1 MAGSDQPQP
10 IHAARIPVRAGGTPG
25 GEQRRRVT
33 PAAECGPI
41 EADRAVLTL
50 KAREDMRHPPT
61 AWTDPSYADEPLE
74 RLLGDYLAYLHGRA
88 RPVSPGTVD
97 KYRKTLVSFIRS
109 LRSHG
114 DAPTLAA
121 LTPGAVN
128 RWVTDQRRQGRSED
142 GIASRLV
149 ALKVFSNKYLYRE
162 LELTTGDLL
171 RKVPRITP
179 PDRPAPV
186 LTDEEREQVLAC
198 FDQPTFEDVRNRA
211 LVAVYMATG
220 LRFKEVLE
228 LTLANLDKVHGDLVT
243 VGKGGRERRAR
254 LSPRALKY
262 VREYLRDRPRDGESD
277 RLWLRGDGTP
287 LGYWGGMSVMRR
299 LRERSGIA
307 RLHWHLFRHGFAQAA
322 LGKGAHPGMV
332 QEMLGHATGAMTRK
346 YLGQAKQTEA
356 ARQMPTYAPI

>member
-1 MAGSDQPQP
+1 M
-10 IHAARIPVRAGGTPG
+10 
-25 GEQRRRVT
+25 
-33 PAAECGPI
+33 

-50 KAREDMRHPPT
+50 KDREDMRHPPSV
-61 AWTDPSYADEPLE
+61 WTDPSYAEEPLE
-74 RLLGDYLAYLHGRA
+74 RLLGDYVTHLRGRA
-88 RPVSPGTVD
+88 QAVSPGTVD
-97 KYRKTLVSFIRS
+97 KYRKTLVSLVRS

-114 DAPTLAA
+114 DEPILAA

-128 RWVTDQRRQGRSED
+128 RWVTDQHQKGRSED

-149 ALKVFSNKYLYRE
+149 AAKVFSHKYLYRE
-162 LELTTGDLL
+162 LELTTVDLL

-179 PDRPAPV
+179 PDRPAQV

-198 FDQPTFEDVRNRA
+198 FDQPTFEDTRNRSI
-211 LVAVYMATG
+211 VSVYMATG

-228 LTLANLDKVHGDLVT
+228 LTLANLDKVHGDIVT
-243 VGKGGRERRAR
+243 IGKGRRERRAR

-262 VREYLRDRPRDGESD
+262 VREYLRERPRDGESD
-277 RLWLRGDGTP
+277 RLWLQADGSP
-287 LGYWGGMSVMRR
+287 LGYWGGMSIMRR

-332 QEMLGHATGAMTRK
+332 QEMLGHSTSAMTRK
-346 YLGQAKQTEA
+346 YLGQAEQTEA
-356 ARQMPTYAPI
+356 ARQMPAYAPI

>member
-1 MAGSDQPQP
+1 M
-10 IHAARIPVRAGGTPG
+10 
-25 GEQRRRVT
+25 
-33 PAAECGPI
+33 

-50 KAREDMRHPPT
+50 KDREDMRHPPSV
-61 AWTDPSYADEPLE
+61 WTDPSYADEPLE
-74 RLLGDYLAYLHGRA
+74 RLLGDYLIHLRGRA
-88 RPVSPGTVD
+88 QAVAPGTID
-97 KYRKTLVSFIRS
+97 KYRKTLVSFVRS
-109 LRSHG
+109 IRSHG
-114 DAPTLAA
+114 DEPILAG

-128 RWVTDQRRQGRSED
+128 RWVTDQRQQGRSED

-149 ALKVFSNKYLYRE
+149 ALKVFSHKYLYRE
-162 LELTTGDLL
+162 LELTTVDLL

-179 PDRPAPV
+179 PDRPAQV

-198 FDQPTFEDVRNRA
+198 FDQPTFEDTRNRA

-220 LRFKEVLE
+220 LRFREVLE
-228 LTLANLDKVHGDLVT
+228 LTLANLDKIHGDIVT
-243 VGKGGRERRAR
+243 IGKGRRERRAR

-262 VREYLRDRPRDGESD
+262 VREYLRDRPHEGESD
-277 RLWLRGDGTP
+277 RLWLQADGYP

-332 QEMLGHATGAMTRK
+332 QEMLGHATSTMTRK
-346 YLGQAKQTEA
+346 YLGHAKQSEA
-356 ARQMPTYAPI
+356 ARQMPAYAPI